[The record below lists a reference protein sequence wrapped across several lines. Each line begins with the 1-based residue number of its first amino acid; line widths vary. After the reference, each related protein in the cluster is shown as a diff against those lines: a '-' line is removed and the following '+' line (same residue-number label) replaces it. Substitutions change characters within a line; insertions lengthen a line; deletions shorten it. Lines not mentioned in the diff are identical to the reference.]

1 MGKKLLV
8 IGKDQFGYL
17 VGIYEYCEYLK
28 SDYEITNFS
37 MLVLNKIYEVIG

>member
-17 VGIYEYCEYLK
+17 VGTCKYCEYLK
-28 SDYEITNFS
+28 N
-37 MLVLNKIYEVIG
+37 V